1 MKTPEEVQTEMMS
14 QLFRSKSGEYK
25 KLNESVEYHDNA
37 KKNKHEDVSASFP
50 CTFPD
55 YLLLFQPST
64 LTNQDPS
71 ELLASLEKALSE
83 KSDNLEFEQSLH
95 SLITLVIGMFTSSP
109 HWLVRDKALKCLRLM
124 NQKLGNQSID
134 KHAKALISCRKQ
146 RKVLKNLLTPVK
158 PPCFTL
164 CPDEI

>member
-1 MKTPEEVQTEMMS
+1 MSRMKTPEEVQTEMMS

-37 KKNKHEDVSASFP
+37 KKNKHEDVS
-50 CTFPD
+50 
-55 YLLLFQPST
+55 PST

-146 RKVLKNLLTPVK
+146 RKVLKNLL
-158 PPCFTL
+158 
-164 CPDEI
+164 